1 MLWFRSLEKRP
12 GAHARSACLEESLHA
27 IGTAQRYHLH
37 GYLYWKGGDGFIR
50 RNTDDLVFQSVQ
62 PQVQVCT
69 VTNPARLQSAAHQ
82 GLYYVY
88 IMKDGTIVSSTNF
101 KPWRNFVPK
110 AAWVDA
116 WWAGHKLTH
125 AQYIKLSLEFRGGH
139 AGRLRD
145 WEAVTRGEK
154 ERAIED
160 HLEKE
165 LKAIKKKCPELPM
178 RDFLVAT
185 QFVKLFGEAR
195 WRRPILA
202 IVGGTNLGKSVLAAK
217 VLGDVASLVGVPSF
231 LEVTVEGDLALD
243 LSEFGVAKH
252 AGVLLDGVGDAMML
266 KSHRE
271 VLQGRPKVC
280 RGGKSATMMYS
291 YPFTLCRRAVVTTMD
306 LSAKSLHLLSTDH
319 CLSTPTLH
327 ECFG

>member
-1 MLWFRSLEKRP
+1 M
-12 GAHARSACLEESLHA
+12 
-27 IGTAQRYHLH
+27 
-37 GYLYWKGGDGFIR
+37 
-50 RNTDDLVFQSVQ
+50 
-62 PQVQVCT
+62 
-69 VTNPARLQSAAHQ
+69 
-82 GLYYVY
+82 
-88 IMKDGTIVSSTNF
+88 
-101 KPWRNFVPK
+101 
-110 AAWVDA
+110 
-116 WWAGHKLTH
+116 
-125 AQYIKLSLEFRGGH
+125 EFCGGH

-185 QFVKLFGEAR
+185 EFVKLFGEAR

-243 LSEFGVAKH
+243 LSEFDVAKH

-306 LSAKSLHLLSTDH
+306 LSAKNLHLLTTDH
-319 CLSTPTLH
+319 WLSNPDNVRVLRLSEPAWVATEPPAAAAASPMAQWSVSAVSSWLESLDMSGPAATLRAQGVSGADLLAFATPRDFAHDLGTTPFVAKKVLRLRDEH
-327 ECFG
+327 AREEL